1 VAGDN
6 GSWTNWVGK
15 RGLHCSRNA
24 SAYVANGIVDC
35 SVRSMNYIIQ
45 KPGDIGFET
54 YSLEG
59 LRVAVASGEVQLD
72 WQARKNGKEIT
83 VREALSRCYE
93 CGTEINSL
101 DAACPT
107 CGAPFRAAQ
116 PSLGSTASSALDFHV
131 AREGKHFGPYTEVAA
146 RNYLADGRIKADD
159 LCWRPGMDT
168 WLPVAHVLQLAPTIA
183 VSETRTN
190 NRSNAVAGFL
200 GFFFGPVGLWYKGH
214 WAAGFAWLAVI
225 VIVALAKGGVG
236 IVFAPIFWIGM
247 IIHAI
252 VAKPLA

>member
-1 VAGDN
+1 
-6 GSWTNWVGK
+6 
-15 RGLHCSRNA
+15 
-24 SAYVANGIVDC
+24 
-35 SVRSMNYIIQ
+35 MNYIIQ

-54 YSLEG
+54 YSLER

-101 DAACPT
+101 DAACPS

-116 PSLGSTASSALDFHV
+116 PSLESTASSALDFYV
-131 AREGKHFGPYTEVAA
+131 ARKGKHFGPYTEVAA
-146 RNYLADGRIKADD
+146 RNYLADDRIKADD

-168 WLPVAHVLQLAPTIA
+168 WLPVSHVLQLAPTVA
-183 VSETRTN
+183 VSGTRRS

-200 GFFFGPVGLWYKGH
+200 GFFFGPVGLWYKGR
-214 WAAGFAWLAVI
+214 WAAGFAWLAMI